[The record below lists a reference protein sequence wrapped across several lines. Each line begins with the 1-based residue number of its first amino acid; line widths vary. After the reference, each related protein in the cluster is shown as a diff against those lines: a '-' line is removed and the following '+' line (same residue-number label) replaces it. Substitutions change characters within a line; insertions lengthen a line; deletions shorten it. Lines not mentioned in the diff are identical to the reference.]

1 MNDRQIIY
9 ARAAFFLL
17 LFILANWGLWVC
29 FGKNNHSLA
38 DFDRMHQQ
46 QYRDAVAEV
55 RNTKG
60 LISIRTKHAE
70 PRIFFHR
77 GEYQLF
83 PAQGEI
89 EDLVLAGDSIVKNA
103 WSDTIYFYP
112 AKGRR
117 AVFERLVLINDFEKM
132 KRRWLE

>member
-1 MNDRQIIY
+1 MNDRQVIS
-9 ARAAFFLL
+9 ARAAFLLL

-38 DFDRMHQQ
+38 DFDRMQRQ
-46 QYRDAVAEV
+46 QYRDVVTEV

-60 LISIRTKHAE
+60 LISIRAKHSGQ
-70 PRIFFHR
+70 RIFFHR

-83 PAQGEI
+83 PAKGQI
-89 EDLVLAGDSIVKNA
+89 EDLVFAGDSIVRNA

-117 AVFERLVLINDFEKM
+117 ANFECLVLINDFEKM
-132 KRRWLE
+132 KRKWLE